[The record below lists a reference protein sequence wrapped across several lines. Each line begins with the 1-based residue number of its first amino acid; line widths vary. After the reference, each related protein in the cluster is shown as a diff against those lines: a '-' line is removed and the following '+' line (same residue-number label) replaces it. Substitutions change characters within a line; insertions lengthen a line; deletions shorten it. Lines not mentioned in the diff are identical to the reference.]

1 MIEFLN
7 GLMVSLFSDKN
18 LIQNE
23 NQ

>member
-7 GLMVSLFSDKN
+7 GLMVSLFSGKN